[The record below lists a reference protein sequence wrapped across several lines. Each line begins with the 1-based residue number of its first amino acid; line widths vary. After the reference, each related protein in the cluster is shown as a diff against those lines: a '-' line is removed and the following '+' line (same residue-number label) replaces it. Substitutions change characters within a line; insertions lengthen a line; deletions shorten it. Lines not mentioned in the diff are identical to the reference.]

1 MYSRAINGL
10 FLHNSTTREH
20 ENILPYLFYDSR
32 KGENFIS
39 SFLHTGIVIEYNCYT
54 MTTDNDFLD

>member
-1 MYSRAINGL
+1 MYNRAINGL

-20 ENILPYLFYDSR
+20 ENILSYLFYVSR

-39 SFLHTGIVIEYNCYT
+39 SFLHTGIVTEYTILLY
-54 MTTDNDFLD
+54 DDKG

>member
-20 ENILPYLFYDSR
+20 ENNITVSIR
-32 KGENFIS
+32 TIRAREKI
-39 SFLHTGIVIEYNCYT
+39 SFLLFCIRALLLNTIAIQ
-54 MTTDNDFLD
+54 